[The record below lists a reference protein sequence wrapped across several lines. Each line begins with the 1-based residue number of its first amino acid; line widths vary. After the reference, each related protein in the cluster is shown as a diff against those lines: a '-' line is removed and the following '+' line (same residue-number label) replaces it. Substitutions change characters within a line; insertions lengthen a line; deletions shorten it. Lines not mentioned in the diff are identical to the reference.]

1 MDRPIVHALTDAAS
15 EALFTGVRGR
25 EILGSPGRSESQQLV
40 SDSCNKRS
48 IRGVAKGQK
57 CLCPTRIGLG
67 TGPRGGA
74 CYRELRRIT
83 LFLGTLVNRGK
94 KRARASC
101 SGPYGSNPT
110 FLHCLLTDPST
121 APLPVA
127 CASPH

>member
-57 CLCPTRIGLG
+57 CLCPTCIGLG
-67 TGPRGGA
+67 TGPCRGD
-74 CYRELRRIT
+74 CYRELPRIPLMGSSSLPIQIAT
-83 LFLGTLVNRGK
+83 YVGFCGLHPRVRAGK
-94 KRARASC
+94 LCGDRVLA
-101 SGPYGSNPT
+101 
-110 FLHCLLTDPST
+110 LE
-121 APLPVA
+121 
-127 CASPH
+127 